1 MTKVEIFN
9 HDGRIH
15 GFSVSGHSG
24 YAEEGSDIVC
34 AAVSA
39 AVTFAECTIN
49 DVLGNHANTKVK
61 EEEPRITLTLPAAC
75 DDEDAV
81 QAVLTGFLLTVCSLR
96 DNYPEYIEVMEVY
109 QMLKIGFQFF
119 AHKKG
124 GGSTKNGRDSE
135 SKRLGVKRADGQ
147 FVLAGNILVRQRGTH
162 IHPGVNVGIGSD
174 DTLFALVDGHV
185 KFERKGKDRKQCSV
199 YAEQ

>member
-96 DNYPEYIEVMEVY
+96 DNYPEYIEVMEVS